1 MQGNKVGEE
10 NNQLLQEFKVGI
22 DDALESLWES
32 TYELVK
38 QKGTRKIRTQTMMPR
53 ISDLEELE
61 MKREK

>member
-32 TYELVK
+32 THELVK